1 MLLLPRSSAILARTK
16 ESDKLLTAEVRRRR
30 RGERGRE
37 ERTLGK
43 EGRAFI
49 HLGEEE
55 GEPERENREIG
66 DGGDDA
72 TGMVCRT

>member
-1 MLLLPRSSAILARTK
+1 LQEQRD
-16 ESDKLLTAEVRRRR
+16 SDKLLTGEVRRRR

-55 GEPERENREIG
+55 GEYERE
-66 DGGDDA
+66 
-72 TGMVCRT
+72 RTER